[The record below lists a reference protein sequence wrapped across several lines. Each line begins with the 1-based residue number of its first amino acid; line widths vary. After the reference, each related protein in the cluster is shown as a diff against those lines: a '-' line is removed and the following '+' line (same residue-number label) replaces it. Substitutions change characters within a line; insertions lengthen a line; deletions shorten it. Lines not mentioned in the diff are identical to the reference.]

1 MKGGGCTT
9 TWCTKMTLEEIALM
23 IANTFKDNLSMP
35 TEQEVM
41 DKTKTLCS
49 SEKGSNPFFCS
60 NYTEWNPSRREY
72 YDVKMYKHPL
82 RDIVTKTIENLK
94 KFGTPL
100 EKESPAQVAA
110 QQIIDEKREQTR
122 KEQYLIYVKRVLEY
136 EKQECAKQ
144 IDAKLKSYLDD
155 KGMYSSW
162 LDKQSSRGGTR
173 KSSVKCRSRKVR

>member
-1 MKGGGCTT
+1 MS
-9 TWCTKMTLEEIALM
+9 LEEIAGG
-23 IANTFKDNLSMP
+23 IANTFKNNTSMP

-49 SEKGSNPFFCS
+49 SEKGSTPFLCS

-72 YDVKMYKHPL
+72 YDVKMYRHPL
-82 RDIVTKTIENLK
+82 RDIVTETIKKLK
-94 KFGTPL
+94 VMFATPL
-100 EKESPAQVAA
+100 EKESAAQVAA
-110 QQIIDEKREQTR
+110 QQILDEKREQTR
-122 KEQYLIYVKRVLEY
+122 KEQYLIYVKRVLES

-155 KGMYSSW
+155 KDLYSRW
-162 LDKQSSRGGTR
+162 LDNQSSRGGTR